1 MIRILVV
8 CRANV
13 CRSPLAQIL
22 LEDALA
28 GRGVEAAVSSAG
40 TRAHP
45 GGAICELVS
54 ETVGGIAIGRDRVL
68 DHRSRVLD
76 GGLVAA
82 ADLILTA
89 ESSQRGLA
97 AAAAPRSQSRIFTL
111 AEAAALT
118 ALVAGVPAGR
128 HAAPE
133 ARFAAWVRS
142 LDDAR
147 GLLPMRPGADRRFVL
162 ARRPESVWDITDGHQ
177 ESRRSH
183 RRALARVEASVA
195 AISDSIATSI

>member
-22 LEDALA
+22 LENALV
-28 GRGVEAAVSSAG
+28 GHGIEATVSSAG

-45 GGAICELVS
+45 GGTICYLVS
-54 ETVGGIAIGRDRVL
+54 GTVGGVPNGPARVL
-68 DHRSRVLD
+68 DHRSRALD

-89 ESSQRGLA
+89 ESSHRGLA
-97 AAAAPRSQSRIFTL
+97 SAAAPRSQSRIFTL

-118 ALVAGVPAGR
+118 ALVVGVPAGR

-133 ARFAAWVRS
+133 VRFAAWVRS

-147 GLLPMRPGADRRFVL
+147 GLLPMRSGPDRRFAV
-162 ARRPESVWDITDGHQ
+162 ARRPESVWDIPDGHQ
-177 ESRRSH
+177 ESRWSH
-183 RRALARVEASVA
+183 RRALARVATSVT
-195 AISDSIATSI
+195 AISDSIATSL